1 MLFSEGQSFSLTKS
15 YFQCKKKKICAVEKL
30 MAVFLV
36 SMNAFATSVP

>member
-15 YFQCKKKKICAVEKL
+15 SFQCKKKICAVEKL

-36 SMNAFATSVP
+36 SMNAFATSVA